1 MSNNTCPYCGSAEDS
16 ILSGRF
22 FRKYKCDS
30 TKFIDRYTAET
41 RLHQSEACMRIELAT
56 LRNHSRD
63 LQQAYDH
70 VLECEQNRCRE
81 VVELQ
86 DQLKAVTAE
95 RDDLRDTAAAI
106 MTAACGTDDLDEQER
121 LCNAAGTKPSHY
133 IASLRKQL
141 ADLQQRLDAAPE
153 ICSEGMTENDAYE
166 VVEREWSEHPE
177 STFRLVRDDQPG
189 EPDA

>member
-41 RLHQSEACMRIELAT
+41 RLHQSEACMRIELAA
-56 LRNHSRD
+56 LRNHNRD

-81 VVELQ
+81 VVEFQ
-86 DQLKAVTAE
+86 DRLAEVTAE
-95 RDDLRDTAAAI
+95 RDDL
-106 MTAACGTDDLDEQER
+106 
-121 LCNAAGTKPSHY
+121 
-133 IASLRKQL
+133 
-141 ADLQQRLDAAPE
+141 QQRIDAAPVWY
-153 ICSEGMTENDAYE
+153 MENGGFVSGYAASFRSDKHNLNR
-166 VVEREWSEHPE
+166 V
-177 STFRLVRDDQPG
+177 RLV
-189 EPDA
+189 PDPETPNA